1 MTDFRDLSRL
11 PRDDGYW
18 KALEERIV
26 GELGPR
32 VHEVERARPR
42 WWEPLATRAWSL
54 GALAAAAGLAALLVL
69 PPPAAER
76 PVNPAGLLRLP
87 EDDPALVA
95 LLTAPAPPQLASM
108 VIPNSPG
115 GER

>member
-11 PRDDGYW
+11 PTDEGYW

-26 GELGPR
+26 AELGPGVR
-32 VHEVERARPR
+32 EAEEARPR

-69 PPPAAER
+69 PPRATEH
-76 PVNPAGLLRLP
+76 PVNPTGLLRLP
-87 EDDPALVA
+87 EDDAALVA

>member
-18 KALEERIV
+18 KALEEQIV

-32 VHEVERARPR
+32 VREAHGASPR

-54 GALAAAAGLAALLVL
+54 GALAAAAGLAALLAL
-69 PPPAAER
+69 PPRATEHPL
-76 PVNPAGLLRLP
+76 NLAGLLRLP

-95 LLTAPAPPQLASM
+95 LLTAPAPPQLGSM